1 MLHYVKRFYSHG
13 PHRKVLRRRLVL
25 LSILPAL
32 VLLAIGA
39 KLVTMVAY
47 GSAATSDYLDFDSRG
62 LADDVRML
70 KSVNVID
77 SYKAYFADGDRY
89 VLDGKLG
96 DAQAEFTTS
105 LSLVDP
111 EDSCPVRINLEVV
124 LETQGDLKSANA
136 HRDEAKPL
144 WQEALKTVQEAP
156 VGCFDT
162 KTEPDEAVR
171 KHLNETEQ
179 RLLDKLKDPEPGT
192 GGGGGGGDQGGE
204 GGEGGE
210 GGGQGGGE
218 GQGQGEGQG
227 EAPPGGPGQGQGEA
241 PAGGD
246 GQAPAPGGDQ
256 GQAPAPGGDPGQ
268 GGDQGEG
275 QSPASP
281 GDPAPNTVGADRIA
295 TDSGDSIQELKPQDG
310 DPDEVLKRLLENS
323 DASGVDRE

>member
-1 MLHYVKRFYSHG
+1 MMLHYVKRFFSQG

-124 LETQGDLKSANA
+124 LETQGDLKSADD

-171 KHLNETEQ
+171 KQLNETEQ
-179 RLLDKLKDPEPGT
+179 RLLDKLKDLEPGT
-192 GGGGGGGDQGGE
+192 GGGGGGDQGGE
-204 GGEGGE
+204 GGD
-210 GGGQGGGE
+210 GGGQGGGDD
-218 GQGQGEGQG
+218 QGQG

-241 PAGGD
+241 PPGGPGQGQGEAPPGGE
-246 GQAPAPGGDQ
+246 GQAPAPGG
-256 GQAPAPGGDPGQ
+256 GQ
-268 GGDQGEG
+268 GGDQGQG
-275 QSPASP
+275 QGQGPTSP

-295 TDSGDSIQELKPQDG
+295 TDSGGSVQELKPKDG

>member
-1 MLHYVKRFYSHG
+1 MMLHSVKGFFLQG
-13 PHRKVLRRRLVL
+13 PHRKVLRRRLIL

-47 GSAATSDYLDFDSRG
+47 GSAAKSDYLDFDSRG
-62 LADDVRML
+62 LADDVRVL

-77 SYKAYFADGDRY
+77 SYKAYFADGDHY
-89 VLDGKLG
+89 VLEGKLG
-96 DAQAEFTTS
+96 DAQTEFTTS

-124 LETQGDLKSANA
+124 LETQGDLKSADNR
-136 HRDEAKPL
+136 RDEAKPL
-144 WQEALKTVQEAP
+144 WQEALKTMQEAP
-156 VGCFDT
+156 GGCFDT
-162 KTEPDEAVR
+162 TTEPDEAVR

-192 GGGGGGGDQGGE
+192 GGGGGGGAQGGE
-204 GGEGGE
+204 GGEGGD

-218 GQGQGEGQG
+218 GQSQGEGQG
-227 EAPPGGPGQGQGEA
+227 EAPPGGPGQGQGDA
-241 PAGGD
+241 PAGGE
-246 GQAPAPGGDQ
+246 GQAPAPGG
-256 GQAPAPGGDPGQ
+256 GQAPAPGADQGQ
-268 GGDQGEG
+268 GGDQAQG
-275 QSPASP
+275 PASP

-295 TDSGDSIQELKPQDG
+295 TDSGGSIQELKPKDG

>member
-1 MLHYVKRFYSHG
+1 MLHSVKGFFSQG

-47 GSAATSDYLDFDSRG
+47 GSAAKSDYLDFDSRG
-62 LADDVRML
+62 LADDVRVL
-70 KSVNVID
+70 KSLNVID
-77 SYKAYFADGDRY
+77 SYKAYFAEGDRY
-89 VLDGKLG
+89 VLEGKLS
-96 DAQAEFTTS
+96 DAQTEFTTS
-105 LSLVDP
+105 LSLVDQ

-124 LETQGDLKSANA
+124 LETQGDLKSADNR
-136 HRDEAKPL
+136 RDEAKLL

-162 KTEPDEAVR
+162 KTEADEAVR

-192 GGGGGGGDQGGE
+192 GGGGGGG
-204 GGEGGE
+204 GEGGE
-210 GGGQGGGE
+210 GGGQGGGD
-218 GQGQGEGQG
+218 GQGQGEAPPGGEGQGQG
-227 EAPPGGPGQGQGEA
+227 EAPPGGPGQGQSEA
-241 PAGGD
+241 PTGGEGP
-246 GQAPAPGGDQ
+246 GQGETPPGGQGEAPAPGGDQ
-256 GQAPAPGGDPGQ
+256 GQGQ
-268 GGDQGEG
+268 G
-275 QSPASP
+275 PANP

-295 TDSGDSIQELKPQDG
+295 TDSGGSVQELKPQDG

-323 DASGVDRE
+323 DATGVDRE

>member
-1 MLHYVKRFYSHG
+1 MLHYVQRFFSQG

-70 KSVNVID
+70 KSMNVID
-77 SYKAYFADGDRY
+77 SYKAFFADGDRY

-111 EDSCPVRINLEVV
+111 EDSCPVRVNLEVV
-124 LETQGDLKSANA
+124 LETQGDLKSADNR
-136 HRDEAKPL
+136 RDEAKPL

-156 VGCFDT
+156 TGCFDT
-162 KTEPDEAVR
+162 RTEPDEAVR

-192 GGGGGGGDQGGE
+192 GGGGGGDQGGE
-204 GGEGGE
+204 GGD

-218 GQGQGEGQG
+218 GQGQGEGRG
-227 EAPPGGPGQGQGEA
+227 EAPPGGPGQDQGDV
-241 PAGGD
+241 PAGGE
-246 GQAPAPGGDQ
+246 GHTPAPGG
-256 GQAPAPGGDPGQ
+256 GEGQ
-268 GGDQGEG
+268 GGDQGQDQG
-275 QSPASP
+275 QGPANP

-295 TDSGDSIQELKPQDG
+295 TDSGGSVQELKPQDG